1 MDVDPYRPTPPSFTV
16 LRIKRK
22 ATEPA
27 LSSLVIQDESH
38 TKRRRHIAGKA
49 RGVFRLADTVPG
61 NWVGQGEEGEVL
73 KSRIQG
79 LLSSQPLAPP
89 LSSSPQVTSPTTAP
103 QESPLPS
110 MGVPPAN
117 FPVPPP
123 VVEQTQIPTPP
134 PPVLPE
140 GAPSASSKRRS
151 SSMQAQMQ
159 YRVIPPMSP
168 RTKAM
173 LPPRI
178 LTAAETEG
186 KGGASPFVFV
196 DAQAVETP
204 GQKGMTQEDKEMA
217 AFLPMLQEYLR
228 LEQQDEKTREEAEK
242 AKNDEW
248 VYDLYYRDSSGTLGL
263 DIGAGDGVTIGQ
275 LLGFE
280 STSPPSSISGSEP
293 EDEAD
298 EDSNDEDYYRNDYP
312 EDEDADEDMVG
323 FRGGGDSDWSE
334 NEEDDYDFD
343 ERNEWGYR

>member
-1 MDVDPYRPTPPSFTV
+1 MDVDPYKPTPPSFTV

-27 LSSLVIQDESH
+27 LSSLVIQDEVR
-38 TKRRRHIAGKA
+38 TKRRRDIAGKA

-79 LLSSQPLAPP
+79 LLSSQPSASP
-89 LSSSPQVTSPTTAP
+89 LSSSPQGTSLTTAP
-103 QESPLPS
+103 QEPLLPPV
-110 MGVPPAN
+110 GQPPAN
-117 FPVPPP
+117 FPVPPSAI
-123 VVEQTQIPTPP
+123 EQTQIPTPSP
-134 PPVLPE
+134 PILPE
-140 GAPSASSKRRS
+140 AAPSTSNNRRS

-186 KGGASPFVFV
+186 REKTSPFVFV
-196 DAQAVETP
+196 DAQAVEMRS
-204 GQKGMTQEDKEMA
+204 QKGITQEDKDLA

-228 LEQQDEKTREEAEK
+228 LEQQDEKAREEEGK
-242 AKNDEW
+242 ARDDEW
-248 VYDLYYRDSSGTLGL
+248 VYDLYYRDSSGSLPL

-334 NEEDDYDFD
+334 DEEDDYDYD

>member
-1 MDVDPYRPTPPSFTV
+1 M
-16 LRIKRK
+16 
-22 ATEPA
+22 
-27 LSSLVIQDESH
+27 
-38 TKRRRHIAGKA
+38 
-49 RGVFRLADTVPG
+49 
-61 NWVGQGEEGEVL
+61 GQGEEGEVL

-79 LLSSQPLAPP
+79 LLSSQPSASP
-89 LSSSPQVTSPTTAP
+89 LSTVPQVTPLTTAP
-103 QESPLPS
+103 QEPPLLPVGLPS
-110 MGVPPAN
+110 TN
-117 FPVPPP
+117 FPVAPPAI
-123 VVEQTQIPTPP
+123 EQTPIHTPSP
-134 PPVLPE
+134 PNLSE
-140 GAPSASSKRRS
+140 GAPSTSNNRRS
-151 SSMQAQMQ
+151 SSTQVQMQ

-186 KGGASPFVFV
+186 REGASPFVFV

-204 GQKGMTQEDKEMA
+204 GQKGTTQEDKDMA

-228 LEQQDEKTREEAEK
+228 LEQQDEKAREEEEK
-242 AKNDEW
+242 AKDDEW
-248 VYDLYYRDSSGTLGL
+248 VYDLYYRDSSGSLPLG
-263 DIGAGDGVTIGQ
+263 IGAGDGVTIGQ

-334 NEEDDYDFD
+334 DEEDDYDYD
-343 ERNEWGYR
+343 ERNEWRYR